1 MRPMIQKFEIAAFRL
16 VKMIRDGLVNE
27 ICRDY
32 QATLNWKRTIFK
44 LETEIGKELQ
54 KQTPGKLLRAYFISL
69 KKLKTALDA
78 GDINKV
84 IIAQAALVKA
94 AAKLIANK
102 Q

>member
-16 VKMIRDGLVNE
+16 VKMIR
-27 ICRDY
+27 
-32 QATLNWKRTIFK
+32 
-44 LETEIGKELQ
+44 
-54 KQTPGKLLRAYFISL
+54 
-69 KKLKTALDA
+69 
-78 GDINKV
+78 NKV